1 VGAAAAIV
9 AKDSVAPKTA
19 APKTERLTAT
29 DLLADRTKPKNAPE
43 ADFEQIFKEVSVGT
57 LQLAV
62 WERSDRNS

>member
-1 VGAAAAIV
+1 V

-29 DLLADRTKPKNAPE
+29 DLLADRTKPESEPG
-43 ADFEQIFKEVSVGT
+43 ADFEGIFKEVSVGT

-62 WERSDRNS
+62 WERSDQSS